1 MRVQA
6 IRNHG
11 VLGCAIVLA
20 VACGG
25 TGETDGSD
33 DSSAGES
40 GTGGSLSAGSGGNAK
55 GGSGNAGKGGSGGS
69 NATGG
74 KGGAAGSGG
83 SSGSGGSA
91 SGAAGQGGEAG
102 SGAAGEGG
110 VAGDPPTLCNPGLLE
125 APVVNEGGDVVID
138 GGDAEDGTSWLR
150 ISASRYYC
158 GSSVGLVLP
167 EERWVAAIENTG
179 PSQLCDVE
187 LNPRLYDASG
197 EELADLGMV
206 KAYAPTHE
214 RPDDTDPH
222 YCFGP
227 GEFGYVSAF
236 RLAVSALDAAAIAE
250 VRFTADAAVYSD
262 AVPRAWATLSD
273 IQIVESADG
282 TFARGTAT
290 NGAAQIGWWNVRVFL
305 ENADGV
311 VVGAVEATD
320 TVLPVAANKVFAF
333 ETLLFPGDSSGYVA
347 LIEHAGEL

>member
-1 MRVQA
+1 MSNQ
-6 IRNHG
+6 G
-11 VLGCAIVLA
+11 VLGCALLFV

-33 DSSAGES
+33 ASSAGES
-40 GTGGSLSAGSGGNAK
+40 GTGGTGGSLSAGSGGKAT
-55 GGSGNAGKGGSGGS
+55 GGSSNAGHGGSSGS
-69 NATGG
+69 SATAG

-83 SSGSGGSA
+83 SSGSAGSA
-91 SGAAGQGGEAG
+91 SGAGGQGGEAG

-110 VAGDPPTLCNPGLLE
+110 ATGDPPTLCNPGLLE

-138 GGDAEDGTSWLR
+138 GGDAEDSTSWLSV
-150 ISASRYYC
+150 SASRYYC
-158 GSSVGLVLP
+158 GSSVGVVLP

-179 PSQLCDVE
+179 PSPLCDVE

-197 EELADLGMV
+197 EELADLGTV

-214 RPDDTDPH
+214 RPDDADPH

-236 RLAVSALDAAAIAE
+236 RLAVSALDVAEIAE

-262 AVPRAWATLSD
+262 AVPRAWASLSN
-273 IQIVESADG
+273 IEIVASADG

-311 VVGAVEATD
+311 VIGAVEAAD

-333 ETLLFPGDSSGYVA
+333 ETLLFPGDSSGHVA